1 MKKLFLL
8 IIFII
13 GTLQPA
19 AYAQSFDEIVQK
31 FEDKK
36 GAEVLKVPGVL
47 MKMALALADEDE
59 DMPREA
65 MEFLRHIT
73 SMTILDLS
81 DCNDADK
88 LAFATAMKSL
98 TIDDFET
105 IDTGDV
111 ETARVFFHK
120 GKKKN
125 QMIPIIATSLIAVW
139 AFPAVSKP
147 YFFCVLMFLASAKIR
162 STVAT
167 AATTSGKGII
177 YDSETKAFYFLTSD
191 AVATFTFKDG
201 GTQKTATLADGTWSF
216 N

>member
-8 IIFII
+8 IIMIVA
-13 GTLQPA
+13 LQGA
-19 AYAQSFDEIVQK
+19 AYAETFEQVVKK
-31 FEDKK
+31 FENKK

-47 MKMALALADEDE
+47 MKMALAFADEDE
-59 DMPREA
+59 DMPAEA

-88 LAFATAMKSL
+88 QAFATAMKSL
-98 TIDDFET
+98 TIDDFEP

-125 QMIPIIATSLIAVW
+125 QMIMASYDGESYSLGLMTGRFDEAL
-139 AFPAVSKP
+139 AALYAAASKE
-147 YFFCVLMFLASAKIR
+147 KE
-162 STVAT
+162 
-167 AATTSGKGII
+167 K
-177 YDSETKAFYFLTSD
+177 EEE
-191 AVATFTFKDG
+191 
-201 GTQKTATLADGTWSF
+201 QK
-216 N
+216 

>member
-88 LAFATAMKSL
+88 QAFATAMKSL
-98 TIDDFET
+98 TIDDFEP

-125 QMIPIIATSLIAVW
+125 QMIMASYDGESYSLG
-139 AFPAVSKP
+139 
-147 YFFCVLMFLASAKIR
+147 LMTGRFDEALAAMY
-162 STVAT
+162 AT
-167 AATTSGKGII
+167 AS
-177 YDSETKAFYFLTSD
+177 
-191 AVATFTFKDG
+191 KD
-201 GTQKTATLADGTWSF
+201 KEEKK
-216 N
+216 

>member
-81 DCNDADK
+81 DCDDADK
-88 LAFATAMKSL
+88 QAFATAMKSL

-125 QMIPIIATSLIAVW
+125 QMIMASYDGESYSLG
-139 AFPAVSKP
+139 
-147 YFFCVLMFLASAKIR
+147 LMTGRFDEALAAMY
-162 STVAT
+162 AT
-167 AATTSGKGII
+167 AS
-177 YDSETKAFYFLTSD
+177 
-191 AVATFTFKDG
+191 KD
-201 GTQKTATLADGTWSF
+201 KEEKK
-216 N
+216 

>member
-88 LAFATAMKSL
+88 QAFATAMKSL

-125 QMIPIIATSLIAVW
+125 QMIMASYDGESYSLG
-139 AFPAVSKP
+139 
-147 YFFCVLMFLASAKIR
+147 LMTGRFDEALAAMY
-162 STVAT
+162 AT
-167 AATTSGKGII
+167 AS
-177 YDSETKAFYFLTSD
+177 
-191 AVATFTFKDG
+191 KD
-201 GTQKTATLADGTWSF
+201 KEEKK
-216 N
+216 

>member
-88 LAFATAMKSL
+88 QAFATAMKSL

-111 ETARVFFHK
+111 ETARVFFHE

-125 QMIPIIATSLIAVW
+125 QMIMATYDGESYSLG
-139 AFPAVSKP
+139 
-147 YFFCVLMFLASAKIR
+147 LMTGRFDEALAAMY
-162 STVAT
+162 AT
-167 AATTSGKGII
+167 AS
-177 YDSETKAFYFLTSD
+177 
-191 AVATFTFKDG
+191 KD
-201 GTQKTATLADGTWSF
+201 KEEKK
-216 N
+216 

>member
-8 IIFII
+8 IFLII

-19 AYAQSFDEIVQK
+19 AYAQSFDEVVKK

-47 MKMALALADEDE
+47 MKMALAFADEDK

-81 DCNDADK
+81 DCSSADK
-88 LAFATAMKSL
+88 QAFATAMKSL
-98 TIDDFET
+98 TIDDFEP

-125 QMIPIIATSLIAVW
+125 QMIMASYDGESYSLGLMTGRFDEAL
-139 AFPAVSKP
+139 AAMYAAASKD
-147 YFFCVLMFLASAKIR
+147 KEE
-162 STVAT
+162 
-167 AATTSGKGII
+167 K
-177 YDSETKAFYFLTSD
+177 K
-191 AVATFTFKDG
+191 
-201 GTQKTATLADGTWSF
+201 
-216 N
+216 

>member
-125 QMIPIIATSLIAVW
+125 QMIMASYDGESYSLG
-139 AFPAVSKP
+139 
-147 YFFCVLMFLASAKIR
+147 LMTGRFDEALAAMY
-162 STVAT
+162 AT
-167 AATTSGKGII
+167 AS
-177 YDSETKAFYFLTSD
+177 
-191 AVATFTFKDG
+191 KD
-201 GTQKTATLADGTWSF
+201 KEEKK
-216 N
+216 

>member
-36 GAEVLKVPGVL
+36 GAEVLKVPRVL

-88 LAFATAMKSL
+88 QAFATAMKSL

-125 QMIPIIATSLIAVW
+125 QMIMASYDGESYSLGLMTGRFDEALATM
-139 AFPAVSKP
+139 
-147 YFFCVLMFLASAKIR
+147 Y
-162 STVAT
+162 AT
-167 AATTSGKGII
+167 AS
-177 YDSETKAFYFLTSD
+177 
-191 AVATFTFKDG
+191 KD
-201 GTQKTATLADGTWSF
+201 KEEKK
-216 N
+216 

>member
-125 QMIPIIATSLIAVW
+125 QMIMASYDGESYSLGLMTGRFDEAL
-139 AFPAVSKP
+139 AEMYAAASKE
-147 YFFCVLMFLASAKIR
+147 KE
-162 STVAT
+162 
-167 AATTSGKGII
+167 K
-177 YDSETKAFYFLTSD
+177 EEEK
-191 AVATFTFKDG
+191 K
-201 GTQKTATLADGTWSF
+201 
-216 N
+216 

>member
-47 MKMALALADEDE
+47 MKMALAFADEDE

-65 MEFLRHIT
+65 MEFLKHIT

-88 LAFATAMKSL
+88 QAFATAMKSL
-98 TIDDFET
+98 TIDDFEP

-125 QMIPIIATSLIAVW
+125 QMIMASYDGESYSLGLMTGRFDEAL
-139 AFPAVSKP
+139 AEMYAAASKE
-147 YFFCVLMFLASAKIR
+147 KE
-162 STVAT
+162 
-167 AATTSGKGII
+167 K
-177 YDSETKAFYFLTSD
+177 EEEK
-191 AVATFTFKDG
+191 K
-201 GTQKTATLADGTWSF
+201 
-216 N
+216 

>member
-88 LAFATAMKSL
+88 QDFATAMKSL

-125 QMIPIIATSLIAVW
+125 QMIMATYDGESYSLG
-139 AFPAVSKP
+139 
-147 YFFCVLMFLASAKIR
+147 LMTGRFDEALAAMY
-162 STVAT
+162 AT
-167 AATTSGKGII
+167 AS
-177 YDSETKAFYFLTSD
+177 
-191 AVATFTFKDG
+191 KD
-201 GTQKTATLADGTWSF
+201 KEEKK
-216 N
+216 

>member
-65 MEFLRHIT
+65 MEFLKHIT

-125 QMIPIIATSLIAVW
+125 QMIMATYDGESYSLGLMTGRFDEAL
-139 AFPAVSKP
+139 AEMYAAASKEK
-147 YFFCVLMFLASAKIR
+147 VKEE
-162 STVAT
+162 
-167 AATTSGKGII
+167 
-177 YDSETKAFYFLTSD
+177 ETK
-191 AVATFTFKDG
+191 
-201 GTQKTATLADGTWSF
+201 
-216 N
+216 